1 MRETIKLS
9 KVPAAAW
16 LSALAIKRPVTCIM
30 FMLSL
35 VMTGLVASQL
45 LKKESWPAINAPFVV
60 VQVPYRGAT
69 PAEIERLITRPL
81 EEALATMGGI
91 SVMMSRS
98 RADSSVVQL
107 MMKLNSD
114 LDAKI
119 LEAREK
125 IDMVRHLLPDDV
137 QRVYVQKFNTE
148 DIPVINVI
156 MASDRPLSTA
166 YDFLDK
172 QVRQRLERIQGVGK
186 VEFRGVSKG
195 YIEIEIDSD
204 KVAMNRVDQDKLLSD
219 LKASNFL
226 SRSGSI
232 LDNGRKL
239 RVTPNGEYQSIDDI
253 RNFVV
258 KPSVYLKDIADIR
271 LTLPNKRSEH
281 RQDRKPSILMEVFK
295 ESDANVVNV
304 TTEVVNVVDSLR
316 DDPNFA
322 GIDIIIDDD
331 MGAEIKKSLDGLL
344 KAGTLG
350 IGLSFLVLFFFLR
363 NAKITT
369 VVVVSVPISLCLALA
384 GMYLL
389 DYSINMLTLAGLF
402 IAVGLLIDNSVVI
415 CESILQQQGDEST
428 TNVKRVLDGVN
439 NVSVAIISGTLTTTI
454 VFLPL
459 LVGDKNFITILIEQ
473 VAVAICLPLI
483 ASLLIAKTIIPLL
496 LSRISQDQLS
506 AALKQGK
513 LDYYYRKS
521 LKATL
526 LHPKRTFGITLLV
539 LVLGMTAKGVV
550 SSNEDYEKAE
560 RDIFLAYHLNG
571 EYELDEV
578 KAYVDKMEAYLYEN
592 QEEFHIEKVNSAMWP
607 DWASSRI
614 KLKEDLPIPLHE
626 LKEKIKANFPVTAI
640 AKPSFQW
647 SSNKGKVAR
656 LTIAGSST
664 DKLVVISRDVIPKL
678 AAVAE
683 FTDVDFDR
691 DGEKRELL
699 LRIDSEK
706 IARFG
711 LSTQDVAGRIATAL
725 RGTNLKTYRHD
736 EQGEVAI
743 RMVFYP
749 EESIPLEKV
758 KQLPIID
765 FEGRLLTLQQVV
777 VFDTKPVLSRIDRQ
791 NRETTITLSVALKD
805 INRMEAAEKIEEVM
819 ETVAFPEGYS
829 WQLGRQ
835 FEQDDDAFKDMGINM
850 LLALALI
857 FMVMAALFESLLM
870 PIAILSSILL
880 AFIGVYFTFMIL
892 GIGMTETG
900 LVGMLI
906 LMGIVVNNGI
916 VLIDQINKKKGTAET
931 LLQPISDACVSRIRP
946 IFMTVATT
954 VIGMIPVAI
963 ASRNEETYP
972 MAMAIIGGLIF
983 STLTS
988 LYLVPYCYLMLV
1000 KLGDRSRQRMA
1011 TVRESAQAL
1020 IKF

>member
-1 MRETIKLS
+1 
-9 KVPAAAW
+9 
-16 LSALAIKRPVTCIM
+16 
-30 FMLSL
+30 
-35 VMTGLVASQL
+35 
-45 LKKESWPAINAPFVV
+45 
-60 VQVPYRGAT
+60 
-69 PAEIERLITRPL
+69 
-81 EEALATMGGI
+81 
-91 SVMMSRS
+91 
-98 RADSSVVQL
+98 

-137 QRVYVQKFNTE
+137 QRIYVQKFNTE

-172 QVRQRLERIQGVGK
+172 QVRQKLERIEGVGK

-219 LKASNFL
+219 LQASNFL

-239 RVTPNGEYQSIDDI
+239 RVTPNGEYESIDDI

-271 LTLPNKRSEH
+271 LTLPTKRSEH

-295 ESDANVVNV
+295 ESDANVVDV
-304 TTEVVNVVDSLR
+304 TTEVVNVVDALK

-363 NAKITT
+363 NAKITS

-389 DYSINMLTLAGLF
+389 GYSINMLTLAGLF

-415 CESILQQQGDEST
+415 CESILQQQGGKSVS
-428 TNVKRVLDGVN
+428 NVKRVLDGVN

-526 LHPKRTFGITLLV
+526 LNPKRTFGITLLV
-539 LVLGMTAKGVV
+539 IILGMTAKGVV

-571 EYELDEV
+571 EYELKDV
-578 KAYVDKMEAYLYEN
+578 KAYVDKMEAYLYDN
-592 QEEFHIEKVNSAMWP
+592 QEAFYIEKVNSAMWP

-614 KLKEDLPIPLHE
+614 KIKEDLPIPLHE
-626 LKEKIKANFPVTAI
+626 LKEKIKAGFPQTAI

-656 LTIAGSST
+656 VTIAGSST
-664 DKLVVISRDVIPKL
+664 DRLVAISRDVIPKL
-678 AAVAE
+678 AAVAD

-691 DGEKRELL
+691 DGEKRELV

-758 KQLPIID
+758 KELPIID

-791 NRETTITLSVALKD
+791 NRETTITLSIALKD

-819 ETVAFPEGYS
+819 ATVAFPSGYS

-835 FEQDDDAFKDMGINM
+835 FEQDDEAFKDMGINM

-880 AFIGVYFTFMIL
+880 AFIGVYFTFMLL

-1000 KLGDRSRQRMA
+1000 KLGDRSRLRVAKMRA
-1011 TVRESAQAL
+1011 SAQSL
-1020 IKF
+1020 VKL